1 MSSNKPILYSYFRS
15 SCAWRV
21 RIALALKSIDY
32 EYKSVNLLKQNQ
44 LDEEYRELNPM
55 GQVPAF
61 IVDSTTMTQ
70 SISIIEFIEENW
82 PEVPL
87 FPKSPLLRAKVRE
100 VSEIIASGIQPIQN
114 LSILKKIG
122 DERKMKWAHD
132 VIQYGFVALEKI
144 LSNCSGKY
152 CVGNEVTMADCC
164 LVPQV
169 YNAGR
174 FNVDMTEF
182 PIIQKIN
189 DNLMELDA
197 FKMAH
202 PSKQPDCP
210 PELR

>member
-44 LDEEYRELNPM
+44 LDEEYRNLNPM

-61 IVDSTTMTQ
+61 I
-70 SISIIEFIEENW
+70 ISIIEFIEENW
-82 PEVPL
+82 PE
-87 FPKSPLLRAKVRE
+87 VRE

-169 YNAGR
+169 YNARR